1 MDHGHAVLG
10 IHLENQ
16 FIIDGVRIRTTPF
29 TLHHLRRVDHEIQQ
43 RLLDQSGIDIR
54 RDRFG
59 GKIDTQH
66 DPGLLALRVV
76 EITQLLHDQPHI
88 VRLRIET
95 DAAGELEE
103 VGEDVTKPVDFPRQR
118 IDSVRQSVLLALRHI
133 EMHDVL
139 AKQLSVEPH
148 RRQRVLDLMRKTT
161 GHRTELGESLGVPR
175 LTFRFTRPVHHATQQ
190 HHHHGQHDRDGGAD
204 ADTQPEQF
212 HMDLLVCQGRCRE

>member
-1 MDHGHAVLG
+1 M
-10 IHLENQ
+10 
-16 FIIDGVRIRTTPF
+16 
-29 TLHHLRRVDHEIQQ
+29 
-43 RLLDQSGIDIR
+43 
-54 RDRFG
+54 
-59 GKIDTQH
+59 
-66 DPGLLALRVV
+66 
-76 EITQLLHDQPHI
+76 
-88 VRLRIET
+88 
-95 DAAGELEE
+95 
-103 VGEDVTKPVDFPRQR
+103 
-118 IDSVRQSVLLALRHI
+118 RQSVLLALRHI

-212 HMDLLVCQGRCRE
+212 HMDLLVCQVAVANDLQKIRLRRLPQLELQAAPCGTA